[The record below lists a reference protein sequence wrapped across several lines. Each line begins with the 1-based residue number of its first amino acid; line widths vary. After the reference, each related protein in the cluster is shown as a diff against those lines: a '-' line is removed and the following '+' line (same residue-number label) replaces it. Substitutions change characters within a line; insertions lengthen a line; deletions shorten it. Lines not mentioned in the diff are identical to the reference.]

1 MESNNSHV
9 DNSTVNGNS
18 TPANVPRDV
27 GTTESI
33 VGNVLPQIEEQR
45 AAYQEFYHRYLA
57 LFPTLNVIPE
67 RDGDDG
73 QEILELH
80 TRITAGLRLMAFHLS
95 TKIHTYQLPKST
107 CLDGKERCSI
117 CLDDYYDKEKL
128 TEINCGHLY
137 HFGCIREWI
146 KLKNSC
152 PICKRDAGARIN

>member
-1 MESNNSHV
+1 MESNNSHI
-9 DNSTVNGNS
+9 DNSTFSGNL
-18 TPANVPRDV
+18 TPTNVPRDL
-27 GTTESI
+27 GTTESV
-33 VGNVLPQIEEQR
+33 VGNVLQQIEEQW

-57 LFPTLNVIPE
+57 LFPTQNVIPVKFLHLTK
-67 RDGDDG
+67 
-73 QEILELH
+73 EILELL
-80 TRITAGLRLMAFHLS
+80 TRITVGLRLTAFRLS
-95 TKIHTYQLPKST
+95 TKVHTYQLPKST

-128 TEINCGHLY
+128 TEINCGHLF